1 MDCFVDTCAAHRCC
15 GCAYCHSKLWRRL
28 IQDELNTAARSAS
41 RPLTSYHSHADAW
54 ETLLSTC
61 RLDLTGKKHL
71 TSDAVARARSVYSL
85 DPRAAAGPEGFGP
98 LASQRRLWPPPDR
111 AAQHSMKS
119 TLSWQRPMSR
129 AAPPQE
135 WWERPKRSCTAQGS
149 RRSSRSS
156 RSSQRSRSSAWV
168 HPLSSS
174 GGSRQGR
181 STKHT
186 SGESGRLDRHGSSS
200 ARTKVASGPPDGS
213 DITPKIGYLGA
224 PQVLEKIQTKNYR
237 VLDRTGR
244 QLETAL
250 RFNRDVNYTMQGT
263 KWPPPKV

>member
-1 MDCFVDTCAAHRCC
+1 MCSYF
-15 GCAYCHSKLWRRL
+15 HSKLWRRL
-28 IQDELNTAARSAS
+28 IQHELNTAARNAS

-54 ETLLSTC
+54 ETRVSTC

-71 TSDAVARARSVYSL
+71 ASDAVARGRSVDSL
-85 DPRAAAGPEGFGP
+85 DPRATAGPEGFGP
-98 LASQRRLWPPPDR
+98 LASQRRLWPPSDR
-111 AAQHSMKS
+111 AAQHNMNS

-149 RRSSRSS
+149 RRSN

-181 STKHT
+181 STKQT
-186 SGESGRLDRHGSSS
+186 NNESSRLARHGSSS
-200 ARTKVASGPPDGS
+200 IRTKERQSGPPDGS
-213 DITPKIGYLGA
+213 DVTPKIGYFGA

-244 QLETAL
+244 QRETAL